1 MSLNGLNFAG
11 DVNVEYARVRS
22 SNGLVQDV
30 TGQVA
35 QIEIFEDL
43 FAPFISGTIVL
54 YDAMDLVNFF
64 PFVGEEYLNLK
75 ISTPSLNDKNRV
87 IEGEFYLF
95 KMDQRVLINDKSQVY
110 AIHFISKEALYDL
123 NLKLSRSFE
132 GVCSDIATKL
142 ITGTDGLNSTKPLR
156 VEQAS
161 NKIRFVA
168 NFWTPATCLNYLAK
182 VAVSDKNNSSY
193 LFFENRGGFNF
204 TTFNDLYSGEV
215 FQDFIYDNKQRD
227 FTQTGQNIQN
237 PEEQY
242 KRISEL
248 RVEKSFD
255 YMNRIETGMY
265 ASKLI
270 THDYV
275 SKKYSVKNYNLLRD
289 FPNHQHLNKFPVA
302 SNRVPV
308 ASNALQI
315 HEPKHWGVYTEF
327 NDITNTK
334 FLQQRISLMRQ
345 AESFKLQIEVP
356 GRTDYTVG
364 MKVNVTMYKTQ
375 PAYKEENTDNLIDKV
390 HSGVYL
396 IAAVNHVIDREKHVC
411 HMELIKDSM
420 IIDLDKGGV

>member
-1 MSLNGLNFAG
+1 MSLNSLNFAG
-11 DVNVEYARVRS
+11 DINIEYARVTS

-30 TGQVA
+30 TGQIA
-35 QIEIFEDL
+35 QIEIFEDM

-64 PFVGEEYLNLK
+64 PFVGEEYLNMR
-75 ISTPSLNDKNRV
+75 ISTPSFTEKNRI
-87 IEGEFYLF
+87 IEGEFYLY
-95 KMDQRVLINDKSQVY
+95 KMDQRILLNDKSQVY

-123 NLKLSRSFE
+123 NLKLSRSFQ
-132 GVCSDIATKL
+132 GVCSDIATQL
-142 ITGTDGLNSTKPLR
+142 ILGKDGLNSSKPIR
-156 VEQAS
+156 IEQAS
-161 NKIRFVA
+161 NKIRFVS

-204 TTFNDLYSGEV
+204 TTFNDLYSADV
-215 FQDFIYDNKQRD
+215 FQSFIFDNKQRE
-227 FTQTGQNIQN
+227 FTSTGQNIQN

-242 KRISEL
+242 KRISDL
-248 RVEKSFD
+248 KVEKSFD

-270 THDYV
+270 THDLV
-275 SKKYSVKNYNLLRD
+275 SKKYSVKNYSLLKD

-302 SNRVPV
+302 SARVPT
-308 ASNALQI
+308 ASNALQVN
-315 HEPKHWGVYTEF
+315 EQKHWGVYTEF

-334 FLQQRISLMRQ
+334 YLQQRISLMRQ
-345 AESFKLQIEVP
+345 AESFKLQIVVP

-375 PAYKEENTDNLIDKV
+375 PAYKEENNDDLIDKV
-390 HSGVYL
+390 HSGNYL
-396 IAAVNHVIDREKHVC
+396 ISAINHIIDREKHEC

>member
-22 SNGLVQDV
+22 SNGMVQEV
-30 TGQVA
+30 TGQIA
-35 QIEIFEDL
+35 QIELYEDL

-64 PFVGEEYLNLK
+64 PFVGEEYLSMK
-75 ISTPSLNDKNRV
+75 ISTPSFTDKNRI
-87 IEGEFYLF
+87 IEGEFYLY
-95 KMDQRVLINDKSQVY
+95 KMDQRVLANDKSQVY

-142 ITGTDGLNSTKPLR
+142 ITGVDGLNSTKPIK
-156 VEQAS
+156 VESAS
-161 NKIRFVA
+161 NKVRFVA

-204 TTFNDLYSGEV
+204 TTLNDLYSGEV

-227 FTQTGQNIQN
+227 FKSTGQNIQN

-265 ASKLI
+265 ASKMI

-275 SKKYSVKNYNLLRD
+275 SKKYSVKNYNLLKD
-289 FPNHQHLNKFPVA
+289 FPNHQHLNKFPIA
-302 SNRVPV
+302 SSRVPV
-308 ASNALQI
+308 ASNALQL
-315 HEPKHWGVYTEF
+315 HEQKHWGVYTDYT
-327 NDITNTK
+327 DITNTK

-375 PAYKEENTDNLIDKV
+375 PAYKEENTENLIDKV

-396 IAAVNHVIDREKHVC
+396 IAAINHVIDREKHVC

-420 IIDLDKGGV
+420 VIDLDKGGV